1 MPGRRAPKR
10 MKMGLCRQSGRQAA
24 DPHPE
29 GVPSPSP
36 GCRTLGYPTGAFRLT
51 LKGLD
56 RGTPVVKPFQGF
68 GAGHGRVSPGFG
80 TLGYSDRRRPA
91 G

>member
-10 MKMGLCRQSGRQAA
+10 MKKGLPRQSGRQAA

-29 GVPSPSP
+29 RVPSPSP
-36 GCRTLGYPTGAFRLT
+36 ECRTLGYPTGAFRRT

-56 RGTPVVKPFQGF
+56 RGTPVVKPFQSF
-68 GAGHGRVSPGFG
+68 GVGHGRVLPGFG
-80 TLGYSDRRRPA
+80 TQG
-91 G
+91 